1 MGIQIEKNGKDF
13 YEALA
18 EKVKDKK
25 ARDAFSFLAGEE
37 GKHIAVFQSILSSV
51 QRYAP
56 QESFQGEYAAYMKAL
71 SAEQV
76 FVKKN
81 KGKEAAKKITT
92 AREAV
97 ELGIGFEKDSIIFYE
112 GMKRAVSQEDSAAID
127 RLIQQEYAH
136 LTKLAA
142 LKKKA

>member
-1 MGIQIEKNGKDF
+1 
-13 YEALA
+13 
-18 EKVKDKK
+18 
-25 ARDAFSFLAGEE
+25 
-37 GKHIAVFQSILSSV
+37 
-51 QRYAP
+51 
-56 QESFQGEYAAYMKAL
+56 
-71 SAEQV
+71 
-76 FVKKN
+76 VKKN